1 MATSAGQGHGETQDV
16 HAQSGTCSRA
26 LLPICYIDMGM
37 HDGMRKSWKI
47 VHCDG
52 DVTAFTTIWGVP
64 WPLSRIRGIRVCV
77 GAGYGRCAI
86 TG

>member
-1 MATSAGQGHGETQDV
+1 MATSAGQGHGERQDV

-52 DVTAFTTIWGVP
+52 DVTAFTSIWGVP
-64 WPLSRIRGIRVCV
+64 FVVIFYIF
-77 GAGYGRCAI
+77 I
-86 TG
+86 